1 MPHIVRTIAESNP
14 PTGAASRQLL
24 GVRAAA
30 IRGYRPIGR

>member
-1 MPHIVRTIAESNP
+1 MPHIVRTSAESNP